1 MGLQVDFD
9 TTAREPNGKKETQ
22 GGSSKT
28 SHTSNQIIAYYC
40 GDVYEN
46 SSNDHSET
54 GSTGSTDP
62 TISSHRHDAS
72 RGRSLEGFVG
82 IMIAWPVYPIQW
94 STLTG
99 HGIALIEPR
108 DQIRFPTSDLE
119 APASSLLLQLLEL
132 HFLSLI
138 HI

>member
-9 TTAREPNGKKETQ
+9 TNAREPNGKKETQ

-62 TISSHRHDAS
+62 NISSHGHDAA
-72 RGRSLEGFVG
+72 RGPSLEG
-82 IMIAWPVYPIQW
+82 
-94 STLTG
+94 L
-99 HGIALIEPR
+99 
-108 DQIRFPTSDLE
+108 
-119 APASSLLLQLLEL
+119 
-132 HFLSLI
+132 
-138 HI
+138 